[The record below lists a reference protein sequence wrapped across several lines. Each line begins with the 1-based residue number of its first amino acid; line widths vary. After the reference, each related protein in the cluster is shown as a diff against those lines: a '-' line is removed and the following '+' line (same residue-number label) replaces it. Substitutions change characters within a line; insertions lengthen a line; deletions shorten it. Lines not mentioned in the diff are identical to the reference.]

1 MLLPGTSVQAQDT
14 KDGLAMTF
22 TTSGDVAELRRRVRV
37 MADHMNAHS
46 SGGMGMHG
54 GMMGADAGT
63 GMMGGSMM
71 GGQGMMGGMMPAMHA
86 QVEDVDK
93 GARLKMTPT
102 DPAKLKEMR
111 DHMKQHAQMMNQS
124 HGCSMMV
131 DGGR

>member
-1 MLLPGTSVQAQDT
+1 MVRTSLSSTLLVTLTIAFGACAQNQPPSTTPAAEGSPGAT
-14 KDGLAMTF
+14 
-22 TTSGDVAELRRRVRV
+22 
-37 MADHMNAHS
+37 S
-46 SGGMGMHG
+46 SGGMMGG
-54 GMMGADAGT
+54 QGMMGQGMGP
-63 GMMGGSMM
+63 GMMDS
-71 GGQGMMGGMMPAMHA
+71 GQGMMGGMMPAMHA

-131 DGGR
+131 DAGR